1 MFLSHSK
8 FNEKHSLV
16 KHSIEVAKK
25 TREIL
30 DETHLDISELG
41 FYAGLLHDI
50 GKLNPIYQQAFSE
63 NDKLSVERKLSEPDN
78 EYIRMHAPFSEFMS
92 QGLLDQKIQSQEN
105 KDSIS
110 AVIYYHHGSLKRT
123 FPNNKNDKRI
133 FVTQEKIAA
142 SLKEFQKE
150 ALGEEEFVDL
160 DWNRCHTK
168 MTGKLSSHFDLQ
180 EYSRDYFD
188 VYIKNSCLFSALLQA
203 DKGSFKDW
211 KLLPFDI
218 NIQTSEFASSKTSI
232 SDFRTKF
239 QTQVIANID
248 LSNAINLLEAPTGI
262 GKTKAFLDIIT
273 KYKNQ
278 MSLERVFYFS
288 PLLALTD
295 DFEKQIKEKHVI
307 PEDQMGRILEYTHL
321 FSGTLEDKKSNSD
334 ETFIKYDWSFEDESF
349 NQNFIITTTA
359 RLLMMLYSNKN
370 KDKLKLISLKKS
382 LLIIDEVQ
390 TLPKFIL
397 PNLISYLEKLA
408 KFIDCKILLVS
419 ATIPHHLRQIP
430 KINIDKNIFEE
441 YLANT
446 EKKITFSSQL
456 QIGNTDGKQILVM
469 ANTRRHASQIY
480 LEYIKKSPENRIFYL
495 SSGVIKKDRVCRID
509 NLLVLLKNK
518 QDALCVATQVI
529 EAGINISFSHIFRE
543 AAPLDSIVQVMGRLN
558 RDMEYSDALLTI
570 YQQVD
575 DPLPYNEI
583 EYNESVSI
591 LKKIQNSKEL
601 YNELGAYYKK
611 ITERNQSDRNR
622 ARFLEDDMKDMDFQT
637 IWEKVRK
644 YTYEEYERDTVIIPP
659 DVTTLAKIRKQILDK
674 GEITKEIRR
683 NCAKYSATL
692 PINAH
697 DPKIV
702 NMFDEQLMELNL
714 LIPKPQYLSVIYDSK
729 GLGLDKWLIDKT
741 VSND

>member
-1 MFLSHSK
+1 MFLSHPI
-8 FNEKHSLV
+8 FNKKHSLV
-16 KHSIEVAKK
+16 QHSIEVAKK

-30 DETHLDISELG
+30 DETNLDISELG

-63 NDKLSVERKLSEPDN
+63 NDELSVKKKLSELDN

-123 FPNNKNDKRI
+123 FPNNRNDKRI
-133 FVTQEKIAA
+133 FVTQEKIAE

-150 ALGEEEFVDL
+150 TLGEEEFVPL

-180 EYSRDYFD
+180 EYRGDYFD

-203 DKGSFKDW
+203 DQGSFKDW

-218 NIQTSEFASSKTSI
+218 NIQTSELASSKASI

-295 DFEKQIKEKHVI
+295 DFEKKLREQHVI
-307 PEDQMGRILEYTHL
+307 SEDQMGRILEYTHL

-334 ETFIKYDWSFEDESF
+334 ENFITYNWSFEDESF

-359 RLLMMLYSNKN
+359 RLLMTLYSNKN

-408 KFIDCKILLVS
+408 KFLDCKILLVS
-419 ATIPHHLRQIP
+419 ATIPHHLRHLP

-446 EKKITFSSQL
+446 EKKITFSPQL
-456 QIGNTDGKQILVM
+456 QIGNTCGKQILVM
-469 ANTRRHASQIY
+469 ANTRRRASQIY
-480 LEYIKKSPENRIFYL
+480 LEYIKKFPENKIFYL
-495 SSGVIKKDRVCRID
+495 SSGIIKTDRVCRIND
-509 NLLVLLKNK
+509 ISSMLKK
-518 QDALCVATQVI
+518 KHDVLCVATQVI
-529 EAGINISFSHIFRE
+529 ESGIDISFSHIFRE
-543 AAPLDSIVQVMGRLN
+543 AAPLDSVVQVMGRLN
-558 RDMEYSDALLTI
+558 REMEYSDALLTI

-583 EYNESVSI
+583 EYNESVPI
-591 LKKIQNSKEL
+591 LQKIQNSKDL
-601 YNELGAYYKK
+601 YNELEAYYKK

-622 ARFLEDDMKDMDFQT
+622 AKFLEDDMKDMDFQT

-644 YTYEEYERDTVIIPP
+644 YAYEEYERDTVIIPP
-659 DVTTLAKIRKQILDK
+659 DIATLAKIRKQILDK
-674 GEITKEIRR
+674 GKITKEIRR

-692 PINAH
+692 PINSH

-714 LIPKPQYLSVIYDSK
+714 LIPKHQYLSVIYDSK